1 MTDHRKV
8 PIEEIKEV
16 RTGDDTEYY
25 RIQFRQ
31 PEDLKDRWITLIYI
45 SDGTYDTLHLVAE
58 SNDACK
64 LWTDAVRKLL
74 TLRQG
79 IISGVANFSVRL
91 DLWERQYFKGS
102 DKSGDQV
109 LDFEEI
115 RQLCRRL
122 NANLTIQELERIFKV
137 IFLCSTREFFDF
149 EYLLGSGL
157 GEQRVSRLSRLPE
170 IRQNYRSSS

>member
-1 MTDHRKV
+1 MTHHREV
-8 PIEEIKEV
+8 PIEKIKEI

-25 RIQFRQ
+25 RIQFKQ

-45 SDGTYDTLHLVAE
+45 LDGTYTTLHLIAD
-58 SNDACK
+58 SDDACK

-79 IISGVANFSVRL
+79 IISGVANFSVRQ
-91 DLWERQYFKGS
+91 DVWERQYFKAS

-115 RQLCRRL
+115 RHLCRRL
-122 NANLTIQELERIFKV
+122 SANLTTPELERIFKV
-137 IFLCSTREFFDF
+137 GFLRSTREFCDF
-149 EYLLGSGL
+149 VYPLGSGL
-157 GEQRVSRLSRLPE
+157 
-170 IRQNYRSSS
+170 